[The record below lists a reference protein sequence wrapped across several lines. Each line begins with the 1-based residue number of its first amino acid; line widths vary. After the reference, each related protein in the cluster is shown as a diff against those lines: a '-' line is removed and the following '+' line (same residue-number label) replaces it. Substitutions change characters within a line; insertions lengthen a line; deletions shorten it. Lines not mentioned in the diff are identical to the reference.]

1 MILKFHPTP
10 DPIPD
15 EQLLV
20 RLQQGD
26 RQALEVLYLRYSP
39 LLLRYFHR
47 LLWRDRQRAQDAL
60 QDLFMKIVENPNR
73 IDASRKFS
81 TWIYSTA
88 HNYCKNAWRHQQVR
102 GNAVHPD
109 LVNAHTLHIQTD
121 PSGDSTRFE
130 KALERILAEEGEE
143 ARALLSM
150 RYDLELPVADIAA
163 VLQIPEGTV
172 RSRLFNLKS
181 RLAQSLAAYKHLLD
195 SSTM

>member
-1 MILKFHPTP
+1 M
-10 DPIPD
+10 
-15 EQLLV
+15 
-20 RLQQGD
+20 
-26 RQALEVLYLRYSP
+26 
-39 LLLRYFHR
+39 
-47 LLWRDRQRAQDAL
+47 LWRDRQRAQDAL
-60 QDLFMKIVENPNR
+60 HDVFMKIVEKPHR

-88 HNYCKNAWRHQQVR
+88 HNYCKNVWRHQQVR
-102 GNAVHPD
+102 SNAVHPD
-109 LVNAHTLHIQTD
+109 LVNAHTLHIQAD

-130 KALERILAEEGEE
+130 QALERILAEEGEE